1 MTHHARCRYS
11 RLEYTRSSEYAH
23 NFFRV
28 LHVYPSCI
36 YMLNAKFLFVISC
49 ARSVLLYA
57 IVQVCIFIYLNVRY
71 VFMYKISCMMTALL
85 SLLSAIVCV
94 YTTYLLCVYSG
105 FDSSPRHLRAHT
117 HTRTHTRNHTRT
129 RIHTHCVMQ
138 CINPHTLSHTK
149 THIRTCIDST
159 LLWYG
164 VAMISMLL
172 QKIGLFC
179 RI

>member
-1 MTHHARCRYS
+1 MH
-11 RLEYTRSSEYAH
+11 
-23 NFFRV
+23 
-28 LHVYPSCI
+28 LHVECKISQ
-36 YMLNAKFLFVISC
+36 VISC

-57 IVQVCIFIYLNVRY
+57 IVHVCIFMYLYVRY
-71 VFMYKISCMMTALL
+71 VFMYEISCMMTALL

-94 YTTYLLCVYSG
+94 YTTYLVCVYSV
-105 FDSSPRHLRAHT
+105 FDSSPRHLCPHT
-117 HTRTHTRNHTRT
+117 HTRTHTRNHTHT
-129 RIHTHCVMQ
+129 RIYTHCVMQ
-138 CINPHTLSHTK
+138 CINPRTLSHTQ